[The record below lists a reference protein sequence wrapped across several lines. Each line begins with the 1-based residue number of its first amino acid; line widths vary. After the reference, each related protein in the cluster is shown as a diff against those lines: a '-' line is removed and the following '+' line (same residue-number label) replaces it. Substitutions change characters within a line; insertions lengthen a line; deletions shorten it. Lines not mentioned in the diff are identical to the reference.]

1 MVASTGADMKED
13 LFYQLALSMIPGI
26 GGVTAKKL
34 IACCGGA
41 EAVFREKPGQLRRIP
56 GIGEAIAAT
65 VKKADVFDQAEKE
78 IGFIQ
83 KHGIRVLYYT
93 DNDYPYRLK
102 QCDDGP
108 ILLFIK
114 GGPDLNKEKVVG
126 IVGTRSI
133 TDYGRKKCKEFVAD
147 LSKHEPLIISGLAY
161 GVDACAHQ
169 AALENGLET
178 LAVLGHG
185 LDRIYPPL
193 HTGLA
198 KNIIKQGALVSDFIS
213 GTKPDRENFPK
224 RNRIIAGLCDVIIVV
239 EAAVTGGA
247 LITATIANSYN
258 REVFALPG
266 RTSDPYSMG
275 CNRLIKHLKAGLIES
290 VADIEYAL
298 NWQAQAETKTTQRPL
313 FVELK
318 PEEKVIADI
327 LRDHAQASIDQLVK
341 QSGFAPGKTAA
352 ILLNLEFMEVVS
364 QLPGKCFRLNNTHY
378 S

>member
-1 MVASTGADMKED
+1 MDTSFGSDMKED
-13 LFYQLALSMIPGI
+13 LLYELALSMIPGI

-34 IACCGGA
+34 IAYCGGA
-41 EAVFREKPGQLRRIP
+41 EAVFKEKPGQLKRIP
-56 GIGEAIAAT
+56 GIGEAIART
-65 VKKADVFDQAEKE
+65 IIKADVFNRAEKE
-78 IGFIQ
+78 IRFIQ
-83 KHGIRVLYYT
+83 RHGIQTLYYT

-108 ILLFIK
+108 ILLFTK
-114 GGPDLNKEKVVG
+114 GNTDLNKEKVVG

-133 TDYGRKKCKEFVAD
+133 TNYGRKKCKEFVED
-147 LSKHEPLIISGLAY
+147 LTKHSPLIISGLAY

-169 AALENGLET
+169 AALDSGLKT

-193 HTGLA
+193 HSKLA
-198 KNIIKQGALVSDFIS
+198 KSIIQQGTLVTDFIS

-247 LITATIANSYN
+247 LITATIANTYN

-275 CNRLIKHLKAGLIES
+275 CNRLIKHLKANLIES

-298 NWQAQAETKTTQRPL
+298 NWQVQTEEQPRQRPL

-318 PEEKVIADI
+318 PEEKIIADI
-327 LRDHAQASIDQLVK
+327 LRDQQQVSIDQLVK
-341 QSGFAPGKTAA
+341 QSGFGPGKTAA
-352 ILLNLEFMEVVS
+352 LLLNLEFMEVIS
-364 QLPGKCFRLNNTHY
+364 QLPGKCFKLNNMHY